1 MKEARTEDVIVTG
14 KETILLVDDEATIIG
29 VVKEMLET
37 LGYQVLTAV
46 SGREVLEVYERNK
59 SKINLVVLDMIMPEM
74 GGGETFDR
82 LKDINPEIKVI
93 LASVYSLN
101 GEASGIIAGA
111 VRVLFK
117 CRRGLPNCHRE
128 SGTRWG
134 KQLKTLISIL
144 HFLHSLFVISIPFS
158 GLQAEEGLLY
168 EF

>member
-1 MKEARTEDVIVTG
+1 LKEARTEDVIVTG
-14 KETILLVDDEATIIG
+14 EETILLVDDEEAIIG

-59 SKINLVVLDMIMPEM
+59 SKINLVISDMIMPEM

-101 GEASGIIAGA
+101 GEASGIIA
-111 VRVLFK
+111 
-117 CRRGLPNCHRE
+117 RGCKGFIQMPAR
-128 SGTRWG
+128 T
-134 KQLKTLISIL
+134 
-144 HFLHSLFVISIPFS
+144 
-158 GLQAEEGLLY
+158 AELS
-168 EF
+168 